1 MAKRVK
7 LRRVNS
13 DQYSPSASALVPTTP
28 PRVSPGRVQGAISL
42 LTVGAFILIAADCWM
57 SWEGFSQLPVDWWIA
72 ASLTG
77 LIAITQIGAGVI
89 QSIGGDPFKGIGGS
103 AQGDGGWGIILRGL
117 YLIDIFSNFAGFGGV
132 QYLSLDGLMAD
143 PLGAIGLIL
152 WNGVL
157 AILLAFGDEILF
169 RIRDRITIG
178 AAVNGQL
185 AKLRAIQIET
195 HNLVLQ
201 AYREK
206 AVAYARSLGERMP
219 ISFDWLEG
227 KEDV

>member
-1 MAKRVK
+1 MGKTK
-7 LRRVNS
+7 LRRINS
-13 DQYSPSASALVPTTP
+13 GQYSPRSSAIVPATP
-28 PRVSPGRVQGAISL
+28 PRVSPERVQGAIAL
-42 LTVGAFILIAADCWM
+42 LTVGAFVLIAADCWM
-57 SWEGFSQLPVDWWIA
+57 SWVGFSQLPVDWWIA

-89 QSIGGDPFKGIGGS
+89 QSIGGDPFKDIGGS

-132 QYLSLDGLMAD
+132 QYLNINQLMAD
-143 PLGAIGLIL
+143 PLGVIGLVL

-169 RIRDRITIG
+169 RIRDRIAIG

-185 AKLRAIQIET
+185 AKLRSIQVET

-201 AYREK
+201 AYRER
-206 AVAYARSLGERMP
+206 AIAYARTLGEKLP

-227 KEDV
+227 KGDV